1 MKFSGDG
8 LIQTHTY
15 CMYMLSTHQ
24 CIYMLIAVCT
34 SANNNVQT
42 NANTKVY
49 QYCLEKCLILFPLG
63 VCVCVKN
70 YKNDNDGDVS

>member
-1 MKFSGDG
+1 
-8 LIQTHTY
+8 
-15 CMYMLSTHQ
+15 
-24 CIYMLIAVCT
+24 MLIAVCT